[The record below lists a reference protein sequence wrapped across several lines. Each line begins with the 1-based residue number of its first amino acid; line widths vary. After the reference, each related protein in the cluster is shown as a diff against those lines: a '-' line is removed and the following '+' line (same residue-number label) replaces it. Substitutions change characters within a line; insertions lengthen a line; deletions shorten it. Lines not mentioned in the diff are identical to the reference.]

1 MINNYEL
8 FLNCLRAR
16 IEQFENAPDLL
27 NIDES
32 EVYWIDEIGDKF
44 EKQGVDRAN
53 IFEFSE
59 KLTEDCIPGGIVETT
74 GGYPNFY
81 NIKRIVI
88 KLRDN
93 CVTNFSN
100 MKEASL
106 IEMSPNR
113 PVFVANMHKIKE
125 FF

>member
-16 IEQFENAPDLL
+16 IEQFENDPDLL
-27 NIDES
+27 QIDQS
-32 EVYWIDEIGDKF
+32 ELYWIDEIADRF
-44 EKQGVDRAN
+44 EREGASSAN

-59 KLTEDCIPGGIVETT
+59 KLTEDCVSGGIVETT
-74 GGYPNFY
+74 DGYPNFY

-93 CVTNFSN
+93 CVTGYSN
-100 MKEASL
+100 MKDASL
-106 IEMSPNR
+106 IEMGPNR
-113 PVFVANMHKIKE
+113 PVFVANMHKIKQ